1 LELLDRQ
8 DYRKLYV
15 QLYEII
21 LKKIEDKEWP
31 VGFQIPIEQELCN
44 VFKVS
49 RATVRSAISELAR
62 QGYLT
67 RQQGRGTFVSKK
79 VISDKLTMFI
89 TFGELK
95 KSLFELLEKK
105 YGIHITGARNYFDV
119 AYLDADEGRLFDLSE
134 SSPALVLTQ
143 HFFSGETQIMYMRS
157 IKQPGRLELLIEFE
171 KKG

>member
-8 DYRKLYV
+8 DYRKLYI

-44 VFKVS
+44 VFKMS

-95 KSLFELLEKK
+95 KFP
-105 YGIHITGARNYFDV
+105 I
-119 AYLDADEGRLFDLSE
+119 
-134 SSPALVLTQ
+134 
-143 HFFSGETQIMYMRS
+143 
-157 IKQPGRLELLIEFE
+157 
-171 KKG
+171 